1 MRVESMGRYVR
12 LAFMGAACAFAFGL
26 GVTSASA
33 VDFKNQTISMV
44 VGAEPGGGTDTTA
57 RLMAPFFEKYL
68 PGKPAV
74 IIRNRPGAGGVTALN
89 YVVQQTKPDGLTL
102 IGGGN
107 AQLSPVTY
115 RKSGVYDPRTFRVI
129 GGLGRG
135 GTVMIV
141 NKEHEKRLY
150 DKSQQPL
157 FYGALDGTRS
167 GEQVVFWGMDYLGWN
182 AKIVIGYRGTNE
194 LSIAM
199 DRGEIDMHT
208 TSNIFLVKKLMEGGR
223 FRIIGQSGMLV
234 NGKYA
239 PRPDFPDAPVIGD
252 MIGAKITNPI
262 AQQAFNYL
270 QSFTATDKWV
280 GLREGTADDVLQ
292 TYREAFDKI
301 VADPDF
307 QSRAGTGGEDMS
319 PQAPQDVELLIRQM
333 AALTTEAE
341 DYIKDIQRRHGLDV
355 H

>member
-1 MRVESMGRYVR
+1 MRCLVR
-12 LAFMGAACAFAFGL
+12 LALFVLACVLTFDIRL
-26 GVTSASA
+26 ASA
-33 VDFKNQTISMV
+33 ATIDFKNQTISMV

-68 PGKPAV
+68 PGKPSV
-74 IIRNRPGAGGVTALN
+74 VIRNRPGAGGVTALN

-115 RKSGVYDPRTFRVI
+115 RKSGVYDPRKFRVI

-141 NKEHEKRLY
+141 NKDHEARLY
-150 DKSQQPL
+150 DKSQPPL

-167 GEQVVFWGMDYLGWN
+167 GEQVVFWGMEYLNWN

-194 LSIAM
+194 LSVAM

-208 TSNIFLVKKLMEGGR
+208 TSNVFLVKRLMESGR
-223 FRIIGQSGMLV
+223 FNIIGQSGMLA
-234 NGKYA
+234 NGRFA
-239 PRPDFPDAPVIGD
+239 PRPDFPNVPVIGD
-252 MIGAKITNPI
+252 VIGAKITNPI
-262 AQQAFNYL
+262 AQQAFDYL
-270 QSFTATDKWV
+270 QSFTATDKWI

-292 TYREAFDKI
+292 VYREAFNKI

-307 QSRAGTGGEDMS
+307 QARAGTGGEDMS

-333 AALTTEAE
+333 ADLTPEAE
-341 DYIKDIQRRHGLDV
+341 EYIKDIQRRHGLDV

>member
-1 MRVESMGRYVR
+1 MR
-12 LAFMGAACAFAFGL
+12 LALFLAACGVSLGL
-26 GVTSASA
+26 GLTPAA
-33 VDFKNQTISMV
+33 AIDFKNQTISMV

-68 PGKPAV
+68 PGKPSV
-74 IIRNRPGAGGVTALN
+74 VIRNRPGAGGVTALN

-115 RKSGVYDPRTFRVI
+115 RKSGVYDPRKFRVI

-141 NKEHEKRLY
+141 NKDHEARLY
-150 DKSQQPL
+150 DKAQPPL

-167 GEQVVFWGMDYLGWN
+167 GEQVVFWGMEYLNWN

-208 TSNIFLVKKLMEGGR
+208 TSNVFLVKKLMQSGR
-223 FRIIGQSGMLV
+223 FNIIGQSGMLA
-234 NGKYA
+234 NGRFA

-252 MIGAKITNPI
+252 VIGAKITNPI
-262 AQQAFNYL
+262 AQQAFDYL

-280 GLREGTADDVLQ
+280 GLREGTTDDVLQ
-292 TYREAFDKI
+292 VYRETFNKI

-307 QSRAGTGGEDMS
+307 QARAGTGGEDMS

-333 AALTTEAE
+333 ADLTPEAE

>member
-1 MRVESMGRYVR
+1 MRP
-12 LAFMGAACAFAFGL
+12 AFFLAACGVVFGF
-26 GVTSASA
+26 GFTPAA
-33 VDFKNQTISMV
+33 AIDFKNQTISMV

-115 RKSGVYDPRTFRVI
+115 RKSGVYDPRKFRVI

-141 NKEHEKRLY
+141 NRDHEARLY
-150 DKSQQPL
+150 DKAQPPL

-167 GEQVVFWGMDYLGWN
+167 GEQVVFWGMEYLNWN

-208 TSNIFLVKKLMEGGR
+208 TSNVFLVKKLMQSGR
-223 FRIIGQSGMLV
+223 FNIIGQSGMLA
-234 NGKYA
+234 NGKFA

-252 MIGAKITNPI
+252 VIGAKITNPT
-262 AQQAFNYL
+262 AQQAFDYL

-280 GLREGTADDVLQ
+280 GLREGTADDILQ
-292 TYREAFDKI
+292 VYRETFNKI

-307 QSRAGTGGEDMS
+307 QARAGTGGEDMS

-333 AALTTEAE
+333 ADLTPEAE
-341 DYIKDIQRRHGLDV
+341 DYIKDLQRRHGLDV